1 MVDFF
6 IAGSE
11 TTRNGTQTI
20 MGHFSTDPE
29 SVKRVRDEFKK
40 VVEEND
46 TMFASFNNMRD
57 YLSEAC
63 SYDNLQELTYLN
75 MVVSEAL
82 RFEPPVPHG
91 TESTLSQDCKIG
103 KYHVKAG
110 DNVQVNI
117 TGLHHSPAQWQ
128 RPNEFLPER
137 WDKSNKLALTP
148 SGAKRS
154 TLAFSPFLGGKR
166 VCFGKTFAEAN
177 LKVLASY
184 MSQYFDMEFVD
195 KEMYPDT
202 HHLPICQLGQSATI
216 PILVKLRLR
225 KD

>member
-6 IAGSE
+6 MAGSE
-11 TTRNGTQTI
+11 TTRNGTATI

-46 TMFASFNNMRD
+46 TMFASFNNMKD

-91 TESTLSQDCKIG
+91 SESTLSQDCKIG

-110 DNVQVNI
+110 DKVHVNI

-128 RPNEFLPER
+128 RPSEFLPER

-154 TLAFSPFLGGKR
+154 TFAFSPFLGGKR

-177 LKVLASY
+177 LNVLASY
-184 MSQYFDMEFVD
+184 MS
-195 KEMYPDT
+195 
-202 HHLPICQLGQSATI
+202 
-216 PILVKLRLR
+216 
-225 KD
+225 